1 MTINV
6 FLVDDH
12 TVFRQGLRM
21 ILETQPDMRVIGE
34 ASSGREAV
42 RVAPLERPDVLIIDV
57 TMADLNGIEA
67 TRQIRARCPA
77 TQVVVLSMHS
87 NQEYVA
93 HALQASALCYVLKES
108 TGGDVIA
115 AVRAAQ
121 AGRRYLSQKIAEEQI
136 GIEGVRASSPLQSLS
151 EREREILKL
160 IVEGRSS
167 AQIGASLCLSP
178 KTIETYRSR
187 LVHKLGISDVPS
199 LVKFAILNGLASL
212 E

>member
-21 ILETQPDMRVIGE
+21 ILESQPDIRVVGE

-42 RVAPLERPDVLIIDV
+42 RVVPLERPDVLIIDV

-87 NQEYVA
+87 NQEYLA
-93 HALQASALCYVLKES
+93 HALQAGALCYVLKEL

-136 GIEGVRASSPLQSLS
+136 GIEDVRASSPLQNLS

-178 KTIETYRSR
+178 KTVETYRSR

-199 LVKFAILNGLASL
+199 LVKFAILNGLTSL

>member
-1 MTINV
+1 
-6 FLVDDH
+6 
-12 TVFRQGLRM
+12 
-21 ILETQPDMRVIGE
+21 
-34 ASSGREAV
+34 
-42 RVAPLERPDVLIIDV
+42 
-57 TMADLNGIEA
+57 
-67 TRQIRARCPA
+67 
-77 TQVVVLSMHS
+77 MHS

-93 HALQASALCYVLKES
+93 HALQAGALCYVLKES

-115 AVRAAQ
+115 AVRAEQ